1 MNAYNLPSWHE
12 DLSSQIP
19 AARLLMAMGWQ
30 YLTPT
35 EALDLREGKRGRT
48 VLTGVLETWLREH
61 NAIEFK
67 GQRVP
72 FSDANIRKAVDALFN
87 EPYDGP
93 IVTNQRIY
101 ERLTLGISLPQAV
114 GGDTKSFDLYYVDW
128 EHPERNVFHITE
140 EFEVERRGSH
150 QTRRP
155 DLICFVNG
163 IPFVV
168 IECKR
173 PDLATAGGEKAVDQ
187 AVSQMLRNQKLD
199 EIPDLFIYSQL
210 LLALS
215 ENAALYATTG
225 TDRKFWA
232 VWEECPPLIPPK
244 GGENG
249 ASPPSGGTEG
259 GSLHHLANAPVTE
272 HQKDRLY
279 NWRDNAT
286 DVRAYFAAHDV
297 HARMITP
304 QDRALYALIRPERLL
319 ELTYRF
325 ILYDAGVKK
334 IARYQQYFAVNAT
347 LDRVAHLDTRGRRN
361 GAPPRRGGVI
371 WHTTGS
377 GKSLTMVMLAKG
389 LALHPN
395 LHNPRVVIVTD
406 RVDLDQQIWN
416 TFRACGKQVA
426 QAASGRNLG
435 TLLHDGKADIITTV
449 IDKFDTTGAQAVR
462 LRDSDI
468 FVLVDESHRSQY
480 GEAHAKMRRVLPDAC
495 YIGFTGTPLLKAEK
509 STAAKFGGFIHTYSM
524 RQAVEDQAVVPLLYE
539 GRMAELGV
547 DQAAIDRWFERVTEG
562 LTGEQKRD
570 LKRKFSH
577 AGEINQVEQRVRQIA
592 YDLSD
597 HYRRNFQGH
606 GFKAQLATSSKAM
619 ALRYKKCL
627 DEFGMITSAVVIS
640 APDTR
645 EGHEDI
651 ETTPELEAFW
661 KRMMARYSS
670 EKQYN
675 QEIIADFGRA
685 DGVELLIV
693 VDKLLVGF
701 DEPRNTVLYLDKP
714 LKDHAIL
721 QAIARVNRLYEGK
734 EFGYVIDYRGILG
747 DLNEA
752 MQVYNA
758 LEGFDPDDVAGTITD
773 VSVEIAQL
781 PQLHAALWDIFKTL
795 PNKQDREAFQQ
806 FLAPED
812 VRQRFYD
819 ALSAYTRALK
829 VALSAVSFYDQTPA
843 VKIAAY
849 KRDLIFFHNLRI
861 AVKQRYAEAVD
872 YKDYEAKVRKLLDS
886 HIRSA
891 EVVTLVEEV
900 NIFDSNAFAAQVA
913 RFETAAGQADTITS
927 HLQRAISEQMERDPA
942 FYQKFSRLIE
952 ETIAAYRQGRIDE
965 AEYLKQAREMQEDFQ
980 RGYDDGVP
988 EALRSHRDAPAYY
1001 GTLTT
1006 ILEPH
1011 LATRETGPGYLTAAA
1026 IQTEGIVDQHK
1037 IRDWTNNPDTH
1048 RKIKFALDEYLYDVL
1063 AEHQVRLSDEEL
1075 DMLLENLVE
1084 LARRRDMD

>member
-1 MNAYNLPSWHE
+1 M
-12 DLSSQIP
+12 
-19 AARLLMAMGWQ
+19 
-30 YLTPT
+30 
-35 EALDLREGKRGRT
+35 
-48 VLTGVLETWLREH
+48 
-61 NAIEFK
+61 
-67 GQRVP
+67 
-72 FSDANIRKAVDALFN
+72 
-87 EPYDGP
+87 
-93 IVTNQRIY
+93 
-101 ERLTLGISLPQAV
+101 
-114 GGDTKSFDLYYVDW
+114 
-128 EHPERNVFHITE
+128 
-140 EFEVERRGSH
+140 
-150 QTRRP
+150 
-155 DLICFVNG
+155 
-163 IPFVV
+163 
-168 IECKR
+168 
-173 PDLATAGGEKAVDQ
+173 
-187 AVSQMLRNQKLD
+187 
-199 EIPDLFIYSQL
+199 
-210 LLALS
+210 
-215 ENAALYATTG
+215 
-225 TDRKFWA
+225 
-232 VWEECPPLIPPK
+232 
-244 GGENG
+244 
-249 ASPPSGGTEG
+249 
-259 GSLHHLANAPVTE
+259 
-272 HQKDRLY
+272 
-279 NWRDNAT
+279 
-286 DVRAYFAAHDV
+286 RAYFDAFPPFTSPPTGGTGG
-297 HARMITP
+297 ARLVTP
-304 QDRALYALIRPERLL
+304 QDQTLYALLRPERLL

-325 ILYDAGVKK
+325 IVYDAGQKK
-334 IARYQQYFAVNAT
+334 IARYQQYFAANAT
-347 LDRVAHLDTRGRRN
+347 LDRVAHLDARGRRT
-361 GAPPRRGGVI
+361 GGVI

-395 LHNPRVVIVTD
+395 LRNPRVVIVTD
-406 RVDLDQQIWN
+406 RVDLDLQIWN
-416 TFRACGKQVA
+416 TFKACGKQVA
-426 QAASGRNLG
+426 QAASGRDLG
-435 TLLHDGKADIITTV
+435 DLLRSGKIDIITTV
-449 IDKFDTTGAQAVR
+449 IDKFDTTGAQAIRV
-462 LRDSDI
+462 RDSDV

-480 GEAHAKMRRVLPDAC
+480 GQAHARMRRVLPDAC

-524 RQAVEDQAVVPLLYE
+524 RQAVADQAVVPLLYE

-562 LTGEQKRD
+562 LNDEQKRD

-606 GFKAQLATSSKAM
+606 GFKAQLATSSKAV

-627 DEFGMITSAVVIS
+627 DEFGMVTSAVVIS
-640 APDTR
+640 PPDTR

-661 KRMMARYSS
+661 KRMMARYGS

-675 QEIIADFGRA
+675 KEIIADFGRA

-758 LEGFDPDDVAGTITD
+758 LEAFDPADVAGTITD
-773 VSVEIAQL
+773 VSTEIAQL
-781 PQLHAALWDIFKTL
+781 PQLHAALWDIFKPL
-795 PNKQDREAFQQ
+795 PNQQDREAFQQ

-812 VRQRFYD
+812 VRQKFYD
-819 ALSAYTRALK
+819 ALSAYARTLK
-829 VALSAVSFYDQTPA
+829 VALTAVSFYDQTPA
-843 VKIAAY
+843 AQITTY
-849 KRDLIFFHNLRI
+849 KRDLIFFHNLRV
-861 AVKQRYAEAVD
+861 AVQQRYAEAID

-891 EVVTLVEEV
+891 EVVTVVEAV
-900 NIFDSNAFAAQVA
+900 NIFDSEAFAAQVA

-965 AEYLKQAREMQEDFQ
+965 AEYLKQAQELQEDFQ

-988 EALRSHRDAPAYY
+988 EALCSRRDAPAYY

-1011 LATRETGPGYLTAAA
+1011 LVPQGVARETGPGYLTDAA
-1026 IQTEGIVDQHK
+1026 IQTEDIVAQHK
-1037 IRDWTNNPDTH
+1037 IRDWAANPDIQ
-1048 RKIKFALDEYLYDVL
+1048 RRIKFALDEYLYDVL
-1063 AEHQVRLSDEEL
+1063 RAQGVDLSDAEL

-1084 LARRRDMD
+1084 LARRRDTD

>member
-1 MNAYNLPSWHE
+1 MAKLPSWHE

-30 YLTPT
+30 YLTPA
-35 EALDLREGKRGRT
+35 EALALRAGKRGRT
-48 VLTGVLETWLREH
+48 VLTGALEPWLREH
-61 NAIEFK
+61 NTIEFK

-72 FSDANIRKAVDALFN
+72 FSDANIRKAVDALFD
-87 EPYDGP
+87 EPYHGP

-114 GGDTKSFDLYYVDW
+114 DGDTKSFTLHYVDW
-128 EHPERNVFHITE
+128 EHPERNVFHVTE

-155 DLICFVNG
+155 DLVCFVNG
-163 IPFVV
+163 LPFVV

-173 PDLATAGGEKAVDQ
+173 PDLTTTDHEKAVAQ
-187 AVSQMLRNQKLD
+187 AVSQMVRNQKLD
-199 EIPDLFIYSQL
+199 EVPDLFIYSQL

-225 TDRKFWA
+225 TEKKFWA
-232 VWEECPPLIPPK
+232 VWQEPDVDTGPHSALSHLVNAPLIP
-244 GGENG
+244 
-249 ASPPSGGTEG
+249 AQQD
-259 GSLHHLANAPVTE
+259 A
-272 HQKDRLY
+272 LY
-279 NWRDNAT
+279 HWRDNAAE
-286 DVRAYFAAHDV
+286 VRAYFAAQDAHTRLV
-297 HARMITP
+297 TP
-304 QDRALYALIRPERLL
+304 QDRSLYALLRPARLL
-319 ELTYRF
+319 ELTYRY
-325 ILYDAGVKK
+325 IVYDAGQKK
-334 IARYQQYFAVNAT
+334 IARYQQYFAVRAT
-347 LDRVAHLDTRGRRN
+347 LDRVSHLDARQRRN
-361 GAPPRRGGVI
+361 GGVI

-389 LALHPN
+389 LTLHPN
-395 LHNPRVVIVTD
+395 LRNPRVVIVTD
-406 RVDLDQQIWN
+406 RVDLDTQIWN
-416 TFRACGKQVA
+416 TFKACGKQVA
-426 QAASGRNLG
+426 QAASGKDLG
-435 TLLHDGKADIITTV
+435 TLLRAEQADIITTV

-480 GEAHAKMRRVLPDAC
+480 GQAHVRMKRVLPDAC

-524 RQAVEDQAVVPLLYE
+524 RQAVADQAVVPLLYE

-547 DQAAIDRWFERVTEG
+547 DQTAIDRWFERVTEG
-562 LTGEQKRD
+562 LNDEQQRD
-570 LKRKFSH
+570 LKHKFSH
-577 AGEINQVEQRVRQIA
+577 AGEISKAAQRVRQIA

-606 GFKAQLATSSKAM
+606 GFKAQLATSSKEM

-627 DEFGMITSAVVIS
+627 DEFGMLTSAVIIS

-651 ETTPELEAFW
+651 ETTPELETFW
-661 KRMMARYSS
+661 KHILTRYGS
-670 EKQYN
+670 EQKYN

-758 LEGFDPDDVAGTITD
+758 LEAFDPADVAGTITD
-773 VSVEIAQL
+773 VSAEIAQL

-812 VRQRFYD
+812 VRQKFYD
-819 ALSAYTRALK
+819 ALSAYARALK
-829 VALSAVSFYDQTPA
+829 VALTTVSFYDQTSEQR
-843 VKIAAY
+843 IADY
-849 KRDLIFFHNLRI
+849 KDDLLFFHNLRA
-861 AVKQRYAEAVD
+861 AVQQRYAEAID
-872 YKDYEAKVRKLLDS
+872 YKDYEDRVRKLLDS

-891 EVVTLVEEV
+891 EVVTVVAAV
-900 NIFDSNAFAAQVA
+900 NIFDSEAFAAQVA
-913 RFETAAGQADTITS
+913 RFETAAGQADTIAS
-927 HLQRAISEQMERDPA
+927 HLQRAITERMERDPA

-965 AEYLKQAREMQEDFQ
+965 AEYLKQAQELREDFQ

-1011 LATRETGPGYLTAAA
+1011 LAAQGVARETGPGYLTAAA
-1026 IQTEGIVDQHK
+1026 IQTEDIVAQHK
-1037 IRDWTNNPDTH
+1037 IRDWAANPDIQ
-1048 RKIKFALDEYLYDVL
+1048 RRIKFALDEYLYDVL
-1063 AEHQVRLSDEEL
+1063 RAEGVDLSDAEL

-1084 LARRRDMD
+1084 LARRRDTD

>member
-1 MNAYNLPSWHE
+1 M
-12 DLSSQIP
+12 
-19 AARLLMAMGWQ
+19 
-30 YLTPT
+30 
-35 EALDLREGKRGRT
+35 
-48 VLTGVLETWLREH
+48 
-61 NAIEFK
+61 
-67 GQRVP
+67 
-72 FSDANIRKAVDALFN
+72 
-87 EPYDGP
+87 
-93 IVTNQRIY
+93 
-101 ERLTLGISLPQAV
+101 
-114 GGDTKSFDLYYVDW
+114 
-128 EHPERNVFHITE
+128 
-140 EFEVERRGSH
+140 
-150 QTRRP
+150 
-155 DLICFVNG
+155 
-163 IPFVV
+163 
-168 IECKR
+168 
-173 PDLATAGGEKAVDQ
+173 
-187 AVSQMLRNQKLD
+187 
-199 EIPDLFIYSQL
+199 
-210 LLALS
+210 
-215 ENAALYATTG
+215 
-225 TDRKFWA
+225 
-232 VWEECPPLIPPK
+232 
-244 GGENG
+244 
-249 ASPPSGGTEG
+249 GGTEG
-259 GSLHHLANAPVTE
+259 G
-272 HQKDRLY
+272 RL
-279 NWRDNAT
+279 
-286 DVRAYFAAHDV
+286 V
-297 HARMITP
+297 TP
-304 QDRALYALIRPERLL
+304 QDCALYALLRPERLL

-325 ILYDAGVKK
+325 IVYDAGVKK

-361 GAPPRRGGVI
+361 GGVI

-395 LHNPRVVIVTD
+395 LRNPRVVIVTD
-406 RVDLDQQIWN
+406 RVDLDTQIWN

-426 QAASGRNLG
+426 QAASGRDLG
-435 TLLHDGKADIITTV
+435 KLLHDGKADIITTV

-480 GEAHAKMRRVLPDAC
+480 GEAHAKMRRVLPDGC

-524 RQAVEDQAVVPLLYE
+524 RQAVEDKAVVPLLYE

-562 LTGEQKRD
+562 LTDEQKRD

-577 AGEINQVEQRVRQIA
+577 AGEISQAEQRVRQIV

-606 GFKAQLATSSKAM
+606 GFKAQLATSSKAI

-627 DEFGMITSAVVIS
+627 DEFGMVTSAVVIS
-640 APDTR
+640 PPDTR

-721 QAIARVNRLYEGK
+721 QAIARVNRLCEGK

-758 LEGFDPDDVAGTITD
+758 LEGFDPNDVIGTITD
-773 VSVEIAQL
+773 VSAEIAQL

-795 PNKQDREAFQQ
+795 PNQQDREAFQQ

-819 ALSAYTRALK
+819 ALSAYTRTLK

-843 VKIAAY
+843 VQIAAY
-849 KRDLIFFHNLRI
+849 KRDLVFFHNLRG
-861 AVKQRYAEAVD
+861 AVRQRYAETVD
-872 YKDYEAKVRKLLDS
+872 YKDYETKVRKLLDS

-900 NIFDSNAFAAQVA
+900 NIFDSDAFAAQVA

-952 ETIAAYRQGRIDE
+952 DTIAAYRQGRIDE

-988 EALRSHRDAPAYY
+988 ETLRSHRDAPAYY

-1006 ILEPH
+1006 ILEPY

-1037 IRDWTNNPDTH
+1037 IRDWTANPDIQ
-1048 RKIKFALDEYLYDVL
+1048 RRIKFALDEYLYDVL